1 MTEGLG
7 HNNRREPIR
16 SKIRSLLVV
25 LSEGSSN
32 YDHIAPNIEY
42 WIESVLREGFALVDE
57 LVEGVSAVA
66 WGGAGVICECWT
78 VPQGVLRCAS
88 PL

>member
-1 MTEGLG
+1 MTEGLC
-7 HNNRREPIR
+7 HNSRRELIR

-25 LSEGSSN
+25 LSDGSSN

-42 WIESVLREGFALVDE
+42 WIELREGFALVDE
-57 LVEGVSAVA
+57 LIEGVSAVA